1 MGEIE
6 MSGNSNLRGTK
17 DFQDAS
23 YRTADLYFAAY
34 LKAAGVP
41 FLDTERDGDR
51 TLFVFEKVENIRD
64 LKTGFF
70 TRTAKL
76 AAMSYADEI
85 KALKA
90 MTHMMD

>member
-1 MGEIE
+1 MNTQTRLVDG
-6 MSGNSNLRGTK
+6 K
-17 DFQDAS
+17 
-23 YRTADLYFAAY
+23 YKTADLYFAAF

-51 TLFVFEKVENIRD
+51 TNFVFEKLDNIRD
-64 LKTGFF
+64 LKNGFF

-76 AAMSYADEI
+76 PAMSYADEI

-90 MTHMMD
+90 LTHMAD

>member
-1 MGEIE
+1 MA
-6 MSGNSNLRGTK
+6 NLPYTDNR
-17 DFQDAS
+17 
-23 YRTADLYFAAY
+23 YRTADLYYAAF

-41 FLDTERDGDR
+41 FLETEREGER
-51 TLFVFEKVENIRD
+51 VTFVFEKVEGIRD
-64 LKTGFF
+64 LKNGFF

-90 MTHMMD
+90 LTHLTD

>member
-1 MGEIE
+1 M
-6 MSGNSNLRGTK
+6 TTTPYK
-17 DFQDAS
+17 DMR

-41 FLDTERDGDR
+41 FLDTEKDGDR
-51 TLFVFEKVENIRD
+51 TQFVFEKVEHIRD

-76 AAMSYADEI
+76 SAMSYADEI

-90 MTHMMD
+90 LTHMAD

>member
-1 MGEIE
+1 MPA
-6 MSGNSNLRGTK
+6 TTPFK
-17 DFQDAS
+17 DTC
-23 YRTADLYFAAY
+23 YRTADLYFAAF

-51 TLFVFEKVENIRD
+51 TQFVFEKTDNIRD

-76 AAMSYADEI
+76 SAMSYADEI

-90 MTHMMD
+90 LTHMAD

>member
-1 MGEIE
+1 MPTTIRPDG
-6 MSGNSNLRGTK
+6 K
-17 DFQDAS
+17 
-23 YRTADLYFAAY
+23 YKTADLYFAAF

-41 FLDTERDGDR
+41 FMDTEKDGDR
-51 TLFVFEKVENIRD
+51 TQFVFEKVENIRD

-76 AAMSYADEI
+76 SAMSYADEI

-90 MTHMMD
+90 MTHMAD